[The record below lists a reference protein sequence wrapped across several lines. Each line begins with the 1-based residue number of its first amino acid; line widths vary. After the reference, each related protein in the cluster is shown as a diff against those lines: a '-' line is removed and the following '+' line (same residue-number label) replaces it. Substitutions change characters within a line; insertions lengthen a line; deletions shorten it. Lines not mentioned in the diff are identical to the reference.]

1 MSGSLKVTALA
12 CPSPLPRYFLIE
24 FNQMKRELWLL
35 ALDGSKGAGKS
46 TTSEHILKSH
56 PKAIGISLDFV
67 RKDIGIEGTSFGKN
81 KIAFEEVKSRIAH
94 ALEDG
99 KCVLLDCGL
108 DDYRIASIKQLAD
121 KYDADTMFVFL
132 TAPYEVLVE
141 RVRARDVTKG
151 KELNLQR
158 FDEVYKIVMHKDF
171 SQYLVLDTSML
182 SVTQIAQKIMM

>member
-1 MSGSLKVTALA
+1 
-12 CPSPLPRYFLIE
+12 
-24 FNQMKRELWLL
+24 
-35 ALDGSKGAGKS
+35 
-46 TTSEHILKSH
+46 
-56 PKAIGISLDFV
+56 
-67 RKDIGIEGTSFGKN
+67 
-81 KIAFEEVKSRIAH
+81 
-94 ALEDG
+94 
-99 KCVLLDCGL
+99 
-108 DDYRIASIKQLAD
+108 
-121 KYDADTMFVFL
+121 MFVFL